1 MTVIT
6 RRPENRLAKVVWLP
20 GGKSIAQA
28 LDDAQASL
36 EEVRAEQLGVLNA
49 KLEELQALGKKSEKN
64 PAPADVQALYT
75 LSSEVIDIAGLFG
88 LPELGHAAFS
98 LCELLDRLKS
108 RNAWN
113 WPAVQVHLHGLLILA
128 DPDKTPPEGRQ
139 DVVEGLRQVCQR
151 VAR

>member
-20 GGKSIAQA
+20 GGKTIAQA
-28 LDDAQASL
+28 LDDAQANL
-36 EEVRAEQLGVLNA
+36 EEIRAEQLGLLNS
-49 KLEELQALGKKSEKN
+49 KLDELQALGKQSEKSPTLAN
-64 PAPADVQALYT
+64 IEGLYA

-108 RNAWN
+108 RKAWN
-113 WPAVQVHLHGLLILA
+113 WPAVQVHLHGLLVLA
-128 DPDKTPPEGRQ
+128 DLDKTPPEGRQ

>member
-6 RRPENRLAKVVWLP
+6 RRPENRLAKVIWIP
-20 GGKSIAQA
+20 GGKTIAQA
-28 LDDAQASL
+28 LDDAQANLDEIRQES
-36 EEVRAEQLGVLNA
+36 LGVLRA
-49 KLEELQALGKKSEKN
+49 KLEELQAQGKKSAA
-64 PAPADVQALYT
+64 APGEADIEVLYN
-75 LSSEVIDIAGLFG
+75 LSSEVLDIAGLFG

-108 RNAWN
+108 RKAWN
-113 WPAVQVHLHGLLILA
+113 WPAVQVHLHGLLVLA

-139 DVVEGLRQVCQR
+139 TVVDGLRQVCQR

>member
-6 RRPENRLAKVVWLP
+6 RRPENRLSKVIWVP
-20 GGKSIAQA
+20 GGKTIAQA
-28 LDDAQASL
+28 LDDAQANL
-36 EEVRAEQLGVLNA
+36 EEIRLESLGVLRA
-49 KLEELQALGKKSEKN
+49 KLEEIQALGRKSEKE
-64 PAPADVQALYT
+64 PTADDIQGLYN
-75 LSSEVIDIAGLFG
+75 LSSEVLDIAGLFG

-108 RNAWN
+108 RKTWN
-113 WPAVQVHLHGLLILA
+113 WPAVQVHLHGLLVLA

-139 DVVEGLRQVCQR
+139 TVVDGLRQVCAR